1 MMQGN
6 DDGPYSLSE
15 VLLEEL
21 EAIKGSPVL
30 AGDGH
35 GVEIPLC
42 DVFAGLPIRGHDES
56 LNKRNER
63 LRLRWVCDATHQLG
77 LYDATR
83 EWGLA
88 ALCLSGGGIRSASLS
103 LGLVQGLADKNLL
116 RRFNYLSTVSGGGYI
131 GSWLSAWLHHV
142 GNADQVL
149 EQLRSRRTHPD
160 AEPAA
165 IRHLR
170 DYSSFLTPKVG
181 LFSADTW
188 TAVAIILRNILLN
201 WLILVPAIGL
211 PVVGI
216 KLFAAL
222 LHQRLSASTEWFI
235 ALACLAL
242 SALAVGYKLFRLY
255 SAELM
260 TNARRAQK
268 KFLQWSLTP
277 VIAAG
282 ACFSWLVNQER
293 TPADAIAYTVLPST
307 WPALQWW
314 PMVVFALI
322 VYGGAIAG
330 AFVKASPKALGRTV
344 LSGNRPFAFRPKDF
358 GAWAAAV
365 IVFATLVWFGAQ
377 SYARHH
383 SEITLIGELC
393 VKDPVACVPDAKRH
407 AQPVRVNKEILLAVF
422 GMPWFLLATLLA
434 QTTYLLLRSYS
445 REGEV
450 EREWLGRASGW
461 HFIAALAWVVLSGLV
476 LLGPKLYYGAD
487 TIISNGGN
495 WITGIGGLSGVV
507 TALLGKSSL
516 TPAQGA
522 ASDWKG
528 ISSNLVLAI
537 AGPLFAAI
545 LLILLSVV
553 FDWAVLG
560 DGVAMYKACFSSD
573 RDHALA
579 ACGTRYWIVLGLAL
593 FGVLLV
599 ADFFA
604 NVNRFSLHTLYR
616 NRLIRAFLGGA
627 RAPRRQPDGFT
638 GFDWE
643 DNLRVGS
650 LWGASAPTGANW
662 RPYQVI
668 NMTLNL
674 ASTKRLAWQQ
684 RKAECFIVTPKF
696 CGSADLGYRRT
707 EAYGDPQGGIS
718 LGTAMAISGAAVS
731 PNMGYHSSPSIAFLL
746 TLFNVRLGWWL
757 GNSGA
762 AGGRLPKCQDELKR
776 LLNFGRPGNRAPYA
790 QEAPWLAI
798 GPLLA
803 ELFGLTTDDSSYV
816 YLSDGGHFE
825 DLALYEMVRRRCRWI
840 IVCDGGQDLGR
851 EFEDLGNA
859 VRKIWI
865 DLGVRIRFPN
875 SPLLAATKD
884 TKSEE
889 MPYFAL
895 GTIEY
900 LSDGNPTDPP
910 TGKLLYIRPLVRGD
924 EGAADFISYQRLHPD
939 FPNQSTFNQWF
950 DEPQLEAYRALGYH
964 MIAALIDATGDPLPL
979 TLSELF
985 DRLAQLD
992 PISLEQQLREIP
1004 PAEI

>member
-1 MMQGN
+1 
-6 DDGPYSLSE
+6 
-15 VLLEEL
+15 
-21 EAIKGSPVL
+21 
-30 AGDGH
+30 
-35 GVEIPLC
+35 
-42 DVFAGLPIRGHDES
+42 
-56 LNKRNER
+56 
-63 LRLRWVCDATHQLG
+63 
-77 LYDATR
+77 
-83 EWGLA
+83 
-88 ALCLSGGGIRSASLS
+88 
-103 LGLVQGLADKNLL
+103 
-116 RRFNYLSTVSGGGYI
+116 
-131 GSWLSAWLHHV
+131 
-142 GNADQVL
+142 
-149 EQLRSRRTHPD
+149 
-160 AEPAA
+160 
-165 IRHLR
+165 
-170 DYSSFLTPKVG
+170 
-181 LFSADTW
+181 
-188 TAVAIILRNILLN
+188 
-201 WLILVPAIGL
+201 LI
-211 PVVGI
+211 
-216 KLFAAL
+216 
-222 LHQRLSASTEWFI
+222 S
-235 ALACLAL
+235 
-242 SALAVGYKLFRLY
+242 
-255 SAELM
+255 
-260 TNARRAQK
+260 
-268 KFLQWSLTP
+268 
-277 VIAAG
+277 
-282 ACFSWLVNQER
+282 
-293 TPADAIAYTVLPST
+293 
-307 WPALQWW
+307 
-314 PMVVFALI
+314 
-322 VYGGAIAG
+322 
-330 AFVKASPKALGRTV
+330 
-344 LSGNRPFAFRPKDF
+344 
-358 GAWAAAV
+358 
-365 IVFATLVWFGAQ
+365 
-377 SYARHH
+377 
-383 SEITLIGELC
+383 ELC
-393 VKDPVACVPDAKRH
+393 VKDPVACAPDAKRH
-407 AQPVRVNKEILLAVF
+407 AQPVRVNKEILLVVF

-445 REGEV
+445 RDGEV

-461 HFIAALAWVVLSGLV
+461 HFIAALAWVLFSGLA

-495 WITGIGGLSGVV
+495 WITGIGAFSGVV

-522 ASDWKG
+522 AVGWKS
-528 ISSNLVLAI
+528 ISFNITLAI

-545 LLILLSVV
+545 LVILVSVV
-553 FDWAVLG
+553 LDWPVLG
-560 DGVAMYKACFSSD
+560 HGVAMYKACFPSKGATPPTCD
-573 RDHALA
+573 AW
-579 ACGTRYWIVLGLAL
+579 YWIVLGLAL
-593 FGVLLV
+593 LGVLLV

-627 RAPRRQPDGFT
+627 RAPHRQPDGFT

-650 LWGASAPTGANW
+650 LWGTGTPTGANW

-674 ASTKRLAWQQ
+674 ASTRRLAWQQ

-696 CGSADLGYRRT
+696 CGSSHLGYRKT
-707 EAYGDPQGGIS
+707 DAYGDPQGGIS

-757 GNSGA
+757 GNPGA
-762 AGGRLPKCQDELKR
+762 AGSRLPKWQDELKR

-840 IVCDGGQDLGR
+840 IVCDGGQDPGR

-865 DLGVRIRFPN
+865 DLGVRIRFPD
-875 SPLLAATKD
+875 SPLLSATKD
-884 TKSEE
+884 TRSEE

-900 LSDGNPTDPP
+900 LSDGNPTDAP
-910 TGKLLYIRPLVRGD
+910 TGKLLFIRPLVRGD

-964 MIAALIDATGDPLPL
+964 MITTLVDATGDPAPL
-979 TLSELF
+979 TLAEFFERLGELH
-985 DRLAQLD
+985 
-992 PISLEQQLREIP
+992 PISLEPLLRDIPASEI
-1004 PAEI
+1004 